1 MNIVTI
7 DPSLVSTAVT
17 INNRPFSIVSENIA
31 LNKKNQYT
39 KWFKLSE
46 PYCDII
52 TINTNYK
59 DEKVYSKLEIN
70 KLETFQKTSNII
82 LNLLDTYCDPEYTT
96 LVVIEGYS
104 YSSAAGPLIDLVTFG
119 TLVRSVL
126 STREYTDVVILAP
139 STIKKLSAQLTYPAI
154 QKGKKL
160 EYRNYQGIA
169 GGSFKKHDMLNVL
182 LENKEIES
190 KWVNFLKDNQVE
202 LLAAKSIPKPIEDIN
217 DSMIMYYIVVKVA
230 LEVEDSESEEDVIS
244 KLLSY

>member
-17 INNRPFSIVSENIA
+17 INNRPFSIVSANLA
-31 LNKKNQYT
+31 LNKKNEYT

-46 PYCDII
+46 PHCDII
-52 TINTNYK
+52 TIDTNYK
-59 DEKVYSKLEIN
+59 DESVYSKLEIN
-70 KLETFQKTSNII
+70 KLETFQKTANII
-82 LNLLDTYCDPEYTT
+82 LELLDNHCDDAYST

-119 TLVRSVL
+119 TLVRSVV
-126 STREYTDVVILAP
+126 SKREYTEVVILSP
-139 STIKKLSAQLTYPAI
+139 STVKKLSAQLTYPPT
-154 QKGKKL
+154 QKGKKI
-160 EYRNYQGIA
+160 EYRNNQGIA

-190 KWVNFLKDNQVE
+190 KWIDFLRDHQEE

-217 DSMIMYYIVVKVA
+217 DSMIMYHIVVKISW
-230 LEVEDSESEEDVIS
+230 EYEEEDNEEDFIS